1 MKHIFH
7 QIQTLKNLLKSLK
20 NILKLGLDLNVDEIS
35 EQIFKC
41 LSVQVLNN
49 FCLTSSRYVV
59 LVYIV
64 TIYSHNSKAF

>member
-49 FCLTSSRYVV
+49 FCLTSSRYIV

>member
-1 MKHIFH
+1 M
-7 QIQTLKNLLKSLK
+7 QSLKNLLKSLK

-49 FCLTSSRYVV
+49 FCIASSRYIV